1 MYQLYETLD
10 SQTWQDQGVTE
21 SFPRQSA
28 ATRNFQ
34 LGTPRSFHICES
46 GEQVLFLRS
55 ESGRDSVNSLW
66 IYDVANRIE
75 IKFADPRVL
84 LADDAEV
91 PAAERARR
99 ERMRETTSGITSY
112 STDSSGTK
120 VAFAL
125 SGQLF
130 TGQTADKL
138 LKNLNVAG
146 PVIDPRIS
154 PDGNYIAW
162 SNGKDLFI
170 TNFSGNEVRNLTN
183 EKTDDRAW
191 GLADFIASEEFGRM
205 HGYWWSPDSDSLIV
219 ESVTDS
225 NVQTWWISD
234 PATPAKA
241 PQEVKYPAAGT
252 TNAMVGLEKISMSGD
267 REALHWDNDSFEYL
281 ISVSW
286 QKECQALIT
295 VSDRA
300 QQNFVTYAATESGL
314 KNVHEVTD
322 HEFVEVIPGQPRWHN
337 DQIVAVIDN
346 RASDTRELQISGKA
360 ISPNGLQVMSIIDI
374 KDDYI
379 DVIATQDALSRDLLR
394 IGFDGSITEIS
405 QGGIASATTTTAD
418 LQVVIESRLDTH
430 TRSYQLRRGVK
441 TEHYFDSLAE
451 SPNFKSQVH
460 VLQTGSHKVNT
471 AVIFPQE
478 HEYGSKKLPVM
489 MRPYGGP
496 HGPQVQNGALSY
508 AIDQWFADQGFV
520 VIIADNR
527 GTGGRGPAWD
537 HAIYQDFVNP
547 VIDDQ
552 VSAIADVAR
561 HFPDDVDAS
570 RVGITGWSFGGYL
583 SALAVMKR
591 PDVFH
596 AAVAGAP
603 VTEWLWYD
611 TAYTERYLG
620 HPEKFP
626 EIYEDHS
633 LIPMANQ
640 LERPLMLVHGLAD
653 DNVVAAHSLSL
664 SGALLANKKPHTV
677 LPLSGVTHMTPQE
690 IISENLML
698 LTVEYLKEQLG
709 IE

>member
-1 MYQLYETLD
+1 M
-10 SQTWQDQGVTE
+10 S
-21 SFPRQSA
+21 
-28 ATRNFQ
+28 
-34 LGTPRSFHICES
+34 ES

-55 ESGRDSVNSLW
+55 DSGRDSVNSLW
-66 IYDVANRIE
+66 IYDVANRVE
-75 IKFADPRVL
+75 TKFADPRVL

-112 STDSSGTK
+112 STNDTGTK

-130 TGQTADKL
+130 AGETSGT
-138 LKNLNVAG
+138 NLNMLPVEG
-146 PVIDPRIS
+146 PVIDPRLS
-154 PDGNYIAW
+154 PDGNFIAW

-170 TNFSGNEVRNLTN
+170 SDFFGSEVRNLTD
-183 EKTDDRAW
+183 EKSADTTW

-205 HGYWWSPDSDSLIV
+205 HGYWWSPESDSLIV
-219 ESVTDS
+219 ESVNDS
-225 NVQTWWISD
+225 EVQTWWISD
-234 PATPAKA
+234 PANPAKT
-241 PQEVKYPAAGT
+241 PQEIRYPAAGT
-252 TNAMVGLEKISMSGD
+252 KNATVGLEKISVTGQ
-267 REALHWDNDSFEYL
+267 RESIRWDNDSFEYL
-281 ISVSW
+281 ISLSW
-286 QKECQALIT
+286 QKDCNALIT
-295 VSDRA
+295 VADRA
-300 QQNFVTYAATESGL
+300 QQHFVTYSATASGL
-314 KNVHEVTD
+314 ENVHEVTD
-322 HEFVEVIPGQPRWHN
+322 HEFVEVIPGQPRWLK
-337 DQIVAVIDN
+337 DQIVSIIDN
-346 RASDTRELQISGKA
+346 RSSDTRELQISGKA
-360 ISPNGLQVMSIIDI
+360 LSPIGLQVMSIIDI
-374 KDDYI
+374 TDTYI
-379 DVIATQDALSRDLLR
+379 DVIATQDALSRDLVR

-405 QGGIASATTTTAD
+405 QGGIAAATATSAD
-418 LQVVIESRLDTH
+418 LQVVVESRLDTN

-451 SPNFKSQVH
+451 SPNFTSQVH
-460 VLQTGSHKVNT
+460 ILQTGPYKVNT
-471 AVIFPQE
+471 AVIFPQD
-478 HEYGSKKLPVM
+478 HVYGSKKLPVL

-508 AIDQWFADQGFV
+508 VIDQWFADQGFV
-520 VIIADNR
+520 VVIADNR

-537 HAIYQDFVNP
+537 HSIYQDFVTP

-552 VSAIADVAR
+552 VNAIADVAK
-561 HFPDDVDAS
+561 HFPDDVDAT
-570 RVGITGWSFGGYL
+570 RAGITGWSFGGYL
-583 SALAVMKR
+583 SALAIMKR

-633 LIPMANQ
+633 LMPMASE

-664 SGALLANKKPHTV
+664 SGALLANKKSHTV

-709 IE
+709 VE

>member
-10 SQTWQDQGVTE
+10 RQTWQDQGVTE

-34 LGTPRSFHICES
+34 LGAPRSFTICES

-66 IYDVANRIE
+66 IYDVVDRVE
-75 IKFADPRVL
+75 TKFADPRVI

-112 STDSSGTK
+112 STDAIGVNVT
-120 VAFAL
+120 FAL

-130 TGQTADKL
+130 AGNSTTREL
-138 LKNLNVAG
+138 NNLNVEG
-146 PVIDPRIS
+146 PVIDPRLS
-154 PDGNYIAW
+154 PDGNFIAW

-170 TNFSGNEVRNLTN
+170 TDFSGKEVRNLTN
-183 EKTDDRAW
+183 ERSVNTAW

-205 HGYWWSPDSDSLIV
+205 HGYWWSPDSDSLII
-219 ESVTDS
+219 ESVTDTD
-225 NVQTWWISD
+225 VQSWWISD

-241 PQEVKYPAAGT
+241 PQEIKYPAAGT
-252 TNAMVGLEKISMSGD
+252 TNATVGLERISITGD
-267 REALHWDNDSFEYL
+267 REPLRWDNDSFEYL

-286 QKECQALIT
+286 QKDCNALIT
-295 VSDRA
+295 VADRA
-300 QQNFVTYAATESGL
+300 QQQFVTYSASLLGL
-314 KNVHEVTD
+314 ENVHEVTD
-322 HEFVEVIPGQPRWHN
+322 HEFVEVIPGQPRWLN
-337 DQIVAVIDN
+337 NQIVSVVDN
-346 RASDTRELQISGKA
+346 RQSDTRELQVAGNT
-360 ISPNGLQVMSIIDI
+360 ISPAGLQVMSIVDI
-374 KDDYI
+374 KDEYI

-394 IGFDGSITEIS
+394 IGYDGSITEIS
-405 QGGIASATTTTAD
+405 QGGLASATATTTE
-418 LQVVIESRLDTH
+418 LQVVVESRLDTN

-451 SPNFKSQVH
+451 TPNFTSQVH
-460 VLQTGSHKVNT
+460 VLQTGPHKVNT
-471 AVIFPQE
+471 AVIFPQD
-478 HEYGSKKLPVM
+478 HVHGSKKLPVL

-520 VIIADNR
+520 VVIADNR

-537 HAIYQDFVNP
+537 HSIYQDFVVP

-552 VSAIADVAR
+552 VNAIADVAN
-561 HFPDDVDAS
+561 HFPDDIDAT

-633 LIPMANQ
+633 LISMANQ

-664 SGALLANKKPHTV
+664 SGSLLANKKPHTV

-709 IE
+709 VE

>member
-1 MYQLYETLD
+1 
-10 SQTWQDQGVTE
+10 
-21 SFPRQSA
+21 
-28 ATRNFQ
+28 
-34 LGTPRSFHICES
+34 
-46 GEQVLFLRS
+46 
-55 ESGRDSVNSLW
+55 
-66 IYDVANRIE
+66 
-75 IKFADPRVL
+75 
-84 LADDAEV
+84 
-91 PAAERARR
+91 
-99 ERMRETTSGITSY
+99 MRETTSGITSY
-112 STDSSGTK
+112 SIDSSGTK

-130 TGQTADKL
+130 VGQTSDSS

-146 PVIDPRIS
+146 PVIDPRLS
-154 PDGNYIAW
+154 PDGNFVAW
-162 SNGKDLFI
+162 SDGKDLFI
-170 TNFSGNEVRNLTN
+170 ADFTGSEVHNLTN
-183 EKTDDRAW
+183 EESENISW

-205 HGYWWSPDSDSLIV
+205 HGYWWSPDSGSLIV
-219 ESVTDS
+219 ESVNDAE
-225 NVQTWWISD
+225 VQTWWISD
-234 PATPAKA
+234 PATPAKT
-241 PQEVKYPAAGT
+241 PQEIKYPAAGT
-252 TNAMVGLEKISMSGD
+252 KNATVGLEKIYLTGG
-267 REALHWDNDSFEYL
+267 RESIRWDNDSFEYL
-281 ISVSW
+281 ISISW
-286 QKECQALIT
+286 QKDCDALIT
-295 VSDRA
+295 VADRA
-300 QQNFVTYAATESGL
+300 QQQFVTYAATDSGL
-314 KNVHEVTD
+314 LNVHEVTD
-322 HEFVEVIPGQPRWHN
+322 HEFVEVIPGQPRWHQN
-337 DQIVAVIDN
+337 QIVSVVDN
-346 RASDTRELQISGKA
+346 RQSDTRELQIAGKA
-360 ISPNGLQVMSIIDI
+360 ITPPGLQVMSIIDI

-405 QGGIASATTTTAD
+405 QGGLASATTTTAE
-418 LQVVIESRLDTH
+418 LQIVVESRLDTH

-451 SPNFKSQVH
+451 SPNFTSEVH
-460 VLQTGSHKVNT
+460 VLQTGPHQVNT
-471 AVIFPQE
+471 AVIFPQG
-478 HEYGSKKLPVM
+478 HVYGSKRLPIM

-496 HGPQVQNGALSY
+496 HGPQVQNGALNY

-520 VIIADNR
+520 VVIADNR

-537 HAIYQDFVNP
+537 HAIYQDFVVP
-547 VIDDQ
+547 VIEDQ
-552 VSAIADVAR
+552 VNAIADVAK
-561 HFPDDVDAS
+561 HFPDDVDS
-570 RVGITGWSFGGYL
+570 TRVGITGWSFGGYL
-583 SALAVMKR
+583 SALAVMNR

-633 LIPMANQ
+633 LLPMANQ

-664 SGALLANKKPHTV
+664 SGALLTNKKPHTV

-709 IE
+709 VE

>member
-10 SQTWQDQGVTE
+10 RQTWQDQGVTE

-34 LGTPRSFHICES
+34 LGAPRSFTICES

-66 IYDVANRIE
+66 IYDVVNRVE
-75 IKFADPRVL
+75 TKFADPRVI

-112 STDSSGTK
+112 STDAIGVNVT
-120 VAFAL
+120 FAL

-130 TGQTADKL
+130 AGNSTTREL
-138 LKNLNVAG
+138 NNLNVEG
-146 PVIDPRIS
+146 PVIDPRLS
-154 PDGNYIAW
+154 PDGNFIAW

-170 TNFSGNEVRNLTN
+170 TDFSGKEVRNLTN
-183 EKTDDRAW
+183 ERSVNTAW

-205 HGYWWSPDSDSLIV
+205 HGYWWSPDSDSLII
-219 ESVTDS
+219 ESVTDAD
-225 NVQTWWISD
+225 VQSWWISD

-241 PQEVKYPAAGT
+241 PQEIKYPAAGT
-252 TNAMVGLEKISMSGD
+252 TNATVGLERISITGD
-267 REALHWDNDSFEYL
+267 REPLRWDNDSFEYL

-286 QKECQALIT
+286 QKDCNALIT
-295 VSDRA
+295 VADRA
-300 QQNFVTYAATESGL
+300 QQQFVTYSANPLGL
-314 KNVHEVTD
+314 ENVHEVSD
-322 HEFVEVIPGQPRWHN
+322 HEFVEVIPGQPRWLN
-337 DQIVAVIDN
+337 NQIVSVVDN
-346 RASDTRELQISGKA
+346 RQSDTRELQVAGNT
-360 ISPNGLQVMSIIDI
+360 ISPAGLQVMSIVDI
-374 KDDYI
+374 KDEYI

-405 QGGIASATTTTAD
+405 QGGLASATATTTE
-418 LQVVIESRLDTH
+418 LQVVVESRLDTN

-451 SPNFKSQVH
+451 TPNFTSQVH
-460 VLQTGSHKVNT
+460 VLQTGPHKVNT
-471 AVIFPQE
+471 AVIFPQD
-478 HEYGSKKLPVM
+478 HVHGSKKLPVL

-520 VIIADNR
+520 VVIADNR

-537 HAIYQDFVNP
+537 HSIYQDFVVP

-552 VSAIADVAR
+552 VNAIADVAN
-561 HFPDDVDAS
+561 HFPDDIDAT

-633 LIPMANQ
+633 LISMANQ

-664 SGALLANKKPHTV
+664 SGSLLANKKPHTV

-709 IE
+709 VE

>member
-1 MYQLYETLD
+1 
-10 SQTWQDQGVTE
+10 VTE

-34 LGTPRSFHICES
+34 LGAPRSFHICES

-55 ESGRDSVNSLW
+55 DNGRDAVNSLW
-66 IYDVANRIE
+66 IYDVAGRIE
-75 IKFADPRVL
+75 TKFADPRVL
-84 LADDAEV
+84 LADDAEI

-112 STDSSGTK
+112 STDRTGTK

-130 TGQTADKL
+130 VAETSSS
-138 LKNLNVAG
+138 NLRNLDITG
-146 PVIDPRIS
+146 PVIDPRLS
-154 PDGNYIAW
+154 PDGNFVAW

-170 TNFSGNEVRNLTN
+170 TNFSGSETRNLTN
-183 EKTDDRAW
+183 EQSENVTW

-205 HGYWWSPDSDSLIV
+205 HGYWWSPNSDCLII
-219 ESVTDS
+219 ESVNDS
-225 NVQTWWISD
+225 EVQTWWISD
-234 PATPAKA
+234 PATPAKT
-241 PQEVKYPAAGT
+241 PQEIRYPAAGT
-252 TNAMVGLEKISMSGD
+252 KNAIVGLEKISITGE
-267 REALHWDNDSFEYL
+267 RESIRWDNDSFEYL

-286 QKECQALIT
+286 QKDCDALIT
-295 VSDRA
+295 VADRA
-300 QQNFVTYAATESGL
+300 QQQFVTYAASAAGL
-314 KNVHEVTD
+314 KNVHEVLD
-322 HEFVEVIPGQPRWHN
+322 HEFVEVIPGQPRWHQ
-337 DQIVAVIDN
+337 DQIVSVVDN
-346 RASDTRELQISGKA
+346 RQSDTRELQIAGKA
-360 ISPNGLQVMSIIDI
+360 ISPSGLQVMSIVDI
-374 KDDYI
+374 ADEYI

-405 QGGIASATTTTAD
+405 QGGMAVATTTTSD

-451 SPNFKSQVH
+451 SPNFTSEVH
-460 VLQTGSHKVNT
+460 ILQTGAHKVNT
-471 AVIFPQE
+471 AVLFPRD
-478 HEYGSKKLPVM
+478 HVYGSKKLPVI

-508 AIDQWFADQGFV
+508 AIDQWFADQGFAV
-520 VIIADNR
+520 VIADNR

-537 HAIYQDFVNP
+537 HAIYQDFVGP
-547 VIDDQ
+547 VIEDQ
-552 VSAIADVAR
+552 VSAVADVAK

-633 LIPMANQ
+633 LIPMAGE

-664 SGALLANKKPHTV
+664 SSALLTNKKAHTV

-690 IISENLML
+690 IVSENLML

-709 IE
+709 VE

>member
-1 MYQLYETLD
+1 M
-10 SQTWQDQGVTE
+10 TE

-34 LGTPRSFHICES
+34 LGAPRSFQVCES
-46 GEQVLFLRS
+46 GAQVLFLRS
-55 ESGRDSVNSLW
+55 DSGRDSVNSLW
-66 IYDVANRIE
+66 IYDVAKRIE
-75 IKFADPRVL
+75 TKFADPRVL

-112 STDSSGTK
+112 STDRKGTK

-130 TGQTADKL
+130 VGKTSDAA
-138 LKNLNVAG
+138 LKNLNVDG
-146 PVIDPRIS
+146 PVIDPRLS
-154 PDGNYIAW
+154 PDGNYVAW
-162 SNGKDLFI
+162 SDGKDLFI
-170 TNFSGNEVRNLTN
+170 VDFAGSNLRNLTN
-183 EKTDDRAW
+183 EKAENVSW

-219 ESVTDS
+219 ESVNDAE
-225 NVQTWWISD
+225 VQTWWISD
-234 PATPAKA
+234 PATPAKT
-241 PQEVKYPAAGT
+241 PQEIKYPAAGT
-252 TNAMVGLEKISMSGD
+252 KNAKVGLEKISISGA
-267 REALHWDNDSFEYL
+267 REAIRWDVDAFEYL

-286 QKECQALIT
+286 QKDCNALIT
-295 VSDRA
+295 VADRA
-300 QQNFVTYAATESGL
+300 QQHFVTYSAGASGL
-314 KNVHEVTD
+314 ENVHEVTD
-322 HEFVEVIPGQPRWHN
+322 HEFVEVISGQPRWHN
-337 DQIVAVIDN
+337 GQIVSVVDN
-346 RASDTRELQISGKA
+346 RQSDTRELQLAGKA
-360 ISPNGLQVMSIIDI
+360 MSPAGLQIMSVIDI

-379 DVIATQDALSRDLLR
+379 DVIASQDALSRDLIRL
-394 IGFDGSITEIS
+394 GFDGSITEIS
-405 QGGIASATTTTAD
+405 QGGIASATTTSAE
-418 LQVVIESRLDTH
+418 LQVVIESRLDTN

-451 SPNFKSQVH
+451 SPNFTSQVH

-471 AVIFPQE
+471 AVLFPQD
-478 HEYGSKKLPVM
+478 HVHGSKKLPVM

-537 HAIYQDFVNP
+537 HAIYQDFVTP
-547 VIDDQ
+547 VLDDQ
-552 VSAIADVAR
+552 VAAIADVAK

-633 LIPMANQ
+633 LMPMAGQ
-640 LERPLMLVHGLAD
+640 LDRPLMLVHGLAD

-664 SGALLANKKPHTV
+664 SGALLANKKPHTL

-709 IE
+709 VQ

>member
-1 MYQLYETLD
+1 
-10 SQTWQDQGVTE
+10 VTE

-34 LGTPRSFHICES
+34 LGAPRSFHIAES
-46 GEQVLFLRS
+46 GNQVLFLRS
-55 ESGRDSVNSLW
+55 DSGRDSVNSLW

-75 IKFADPRVL
+75 SKFADPRVL
-84 LADDAEV
+84 LADDSEV

-112 STDSSGTK
+112 STSESGAK
-120 VAFAL
+120 IAFAL

-130 TGQTADKL
+130 VGDTESQT
-138 LKNLNVAG
+138 LKNLDVTG
-146 PVIDPRIS
+146 PVIDPRLS
-154 PDGNYIAW
+154 PDGNLVAW

-170 TNFSGNEVRNLTN
+170 VDYAGGEARNLTN
-183 EKTDDRAW
+183 EDDEQTSW

-219 ESVTDS
+219 ESVNDS
-225 NVQTWWISD
+225 EVQTWWISD
-234 PATPAKA
+234 PATPAKT
-241 PQEVKYPAAGT
+241 PQEIRYPAAGT
-252 TNAMVGLEKISMSGD
+252 KNATVGLQKISITGERTSI
-267 REALHWDNDSFEYL
+267 HWDNDAFEYL

-286 QKECQALIT
+286 QKGCNALIT
-295 VSDRA
+295 VADRA
-300 QQNFVTYAATESGL
+300 QQNFVTYSATAQGL
-314 KNVHEVTD
+314 ENVHEVTD

-337 DQIVAVIDN
+337 EQIVSVIDN
-346 RASDTRELQISGKA
+346 RNSDTRELQLAGKA
-360 ISPNGLQVMSIIDI
+360 ITPAGLQVMSIVDI
-374 KDDYI
+374 QDDYI

-405 QGGIASATTTTAD
+405 QGGIASATSTTSE
-418 LQVVIESRLDTH
+418 LQVVVESRLDTH
-430 TRSYQLRRGVK
+430 TRSYQLRWGVK

-451 SPNFKSQVH
+451 SPNFTSQVH
-460 VLQTGSHKVNT
+460 VLQTGTHKVNT
-471 AVIFPQE
+471 AVLFPQD
-478 HEYGSKKLPVM
+478 HVYGSKKLPVM

-496 HGPQVQNGALSY
+496 HGPQVLNGALSY

-537 HAIYQDFVNP
+537 HAIYQDFVSP
-547 VIDDQ
+547 VIEDQ
-552 VSAIADVAR
+552 VNAIVDVAK

-611 TAYTERYLG
+611 TAYNERYLG

-633 LIPMANQ
+633 LMPMANQ

-698 LTVEYLKEQLG
+698 LTVEYLKDQLG
-709 IE
+709 VE

>member
-1 MYQLYETLD
+1 
-10 SQTWQDQGVTE
+10 
-21 SFPRQSA
+21 
-28 ATRNFQ
+28 
-34 LGTPRSFHICES
+34 
-46 GEQVLFLRS
+46 
-55 ESGRDSVNSLW
+55 
-66 IYDVANRIE
+66 
-75 IKFADPRVL
+75 
-84 LADDAEV
+84 
-91 PAAERARR
+91 
-99 ERMRETTSGITSY
+99 MRETTSGITSY
-112 STDSSGTK
+112 STDSVGTK
-120 VAFAL
+120 IVFAL

-130 TGQTADKL
+130 VGQMSDTGL
-138 LKNLNVAG
+138 RNLNVDG
-146 PVIDPRIS
+146 PVIDPRLS
-154 PDGNYIAW
+154 PDGNFVAW

-170 TNFSGNEVRNLTN
+170 VDFTGSNLRNLTN
-183 EKTDDRAW
+183 ETDVNVSW

-205 HGYWWSPDSDSLIV
+205 HGYWWSPESDSLIV
-219 ESVTDS
+219 ESVNDS
-225 NVQTWWISD
+225 EVQTWWISD
-234 PATPAKA
+234 PATPAKT
-241 PQEVKYPAAGT
+241 PQEIRYPAAGT
-252 TNAMVGLEKISMSGD
+252 KNAKLGLEKISISGE
-267 REALHWDNDSFEYL
+267 REAIRWDVDAFEYL

-286 QKECQALIT
+286 QKDCNALIT
-295 VSDRA
+295 VADRA
-300 QQNFVTYAATESGL
+300 QQHFVTYAATATGL
-314 KNVHEVTD
+314 ENVHEVTD
-322 HEFVEVIPGQPRWHN
+322 HEFVEVIPGQPRWHEN
-337 DQIVAVIDN
+337 QIVSVIDN
-346 RASDTRELQISGKA
+346 RQTDTRELQIAGKA
-360 ISPNGLQVMSIIDI
+360 LSPVGLQVMSVVDI
-374 KDDYI
+374 KDQYI
-379 DVIATQDALSRDLLR
+379 DVVATQDALSRDLLR
-394 IGFDGSITEIS
+394 IGFDGSITEIA
-405 QGGIASATTTTAD
+405 QGGITGATTTTAD
-418 LQVVIESRLDTH
+418 LQVVVESRLDTH

-451 SPNFKSQVH
+451 SPNFTSQVH
-460 VLQTGSHKVNT
+460 VLQTGTHQVNT
-471 AVIFPQE
+471 AVLFPRD
-478 HEYGSKKLPVM
+478 HVYGSKKLPVM

-537 HAIYQDFVNP
+537 HAIYQDFLTP
-547 VIDDQ
+547 VLEDQ
-552 VSAIADVAR
+552 VNAIADVAK
-561 HFPDDVDAS
+561 HFPDDVDAT

-633 LIPMANQ
+633 LMPMANQ
-640 LERPLMLVHGLAD
+640 LERPLMLVHGLSD

-709 IE
+709 VE

>member
-1 MYQLYETLD
+1 M
-10 SQTWQDQGVTE
+10 TE

-34 LGTPRSFHICES
+34 LGAPRSFHIAES
-46 GEQVLFLRS
+46 GNQVLFLRS
-55 ESGRDSVNSLW
+55 DSGRDSVNSLW

-75 IKFADPRVL
+75 KKFADPRIL
-84 LADDAEV
+84 LAENSEV

-99 ERMRETTSGITSY
+99 ERMRETTSGITGY
-112 STDSSGTK
+112 STSESGTK
-120 VAFAL
+120 IAFAL

-130 TGQTADKL
+130 VGDAESQE
-138 LKNLNVAG
+138 LKNLNVTS
-146 PVIDPRIS
+146 PVIDPRLS
-154 PDGNYIAW
+154 PDGNLVAW

-170 TNFSGNEVRNLTN
+170 VNYAGDEVRNLTN
-183 EKTDDRAW
+183 EVDEQTSW

-219 ESVTDS
+219 ESVNDS
-225 NVQTWWISD
+225 DVQTWWISD
-234 PATPAKA
+234 PASPAKT
-241 PQEVKYPAAGT
+241 PQEIRYPAAGT
-252 TNAMVGLEKISMSGD
+252 KNATVGLQKISVTGERTSI
-267 REALHWDNDSFEYL
+267 HWDNNAFEYL

-286 QKECQALIT
+286 QKNYNALIT
-295 VSDRA
+295 VADRA
-300 QQNFVTYAATESGL
+300 QQHFVTYSAGSSGL
-314 KNVHEVTD
+314 ENVHEVTD
-322 HEFVEVIPGQPRWHN
+322 HEFVEVIPGQPCWHN
-337 DQIVAVIDN
+337 EQIVSVIDN
-346 RASDTRELQISGKA
+346 RNSDTRELQLAGKA
-360 ISPNGLQVMSIIDI
+360 ISPAGLQVMSIVDI

-405 QGGIASATTTTAD
+405 QGGIASATSTTFD
-418 LQVVIESRLDTH
+418 LQVVVESRLDTH

-451 SPNFKSQVH
+451 SPNFTSQVH
-460 VLQTGSHKVNT
+460 VLQTGTHKVNT
-471 AVIFPQE
+471 AVLFPQD
-478 HEYGSKKLPVM
+478 HVYGSKKLPVM

-496 HGPQVQNGALSY
+496 HGPQVLNGALSY

-520 VIIADNR
+520 VVVADNR

-537 HAIYQDFVNP
+537 HAIYQDFVSP
-547 VIDDQ
+547 VIEDQ
-552 VSAIADVAR
+552 VNAIADVAK

-698 LTVEYLKEQLG
+698 LTVEFLKEQLG
-709 IE
+709 VE

>member
-1 MYQLYETLD
+1 M
-10 SQTWQDQGVTE
+10 TE

-34 LGTPRSFHICES
+34 LGAPRSFQICKS

-55 ESGRDSVNSLW
+55 DSGRDSVNSLW

-75 IKFADPRVL
+75 TKFADPRVL
-84 LADDAEV
+84 LADDSEV

-112 STDSSGTK
+112 STDKSGTK

-130 TGQTADKL
+130 VAEISNSHL
-138 LKNLNVAG
+138 RNLEIAG
-146 PVIDPRIS
+146 PVIDPRLS
-154 PDGNYIAW
+154 PDGNFVAW

-170 TNFSGNEVRNLTN
+170 ANFSGSQVRNLTN
-183 EKTDDRAW
+183 EQSENVTW

-205 HGYWWSPDSDSLIV
+205 HGYWWSPNSDCLIV
-219 ESVTDS
+219 ESVNES
-225 NVQTWWISD
+225 EVQTWWISD
-234 PATPAKA
+234 PATPAKS
-241 PQEVKYPAAGT
+241 PQEIRYPAAGT
-252 TNAMVGLEKISMSGD
+252 KNATMGLEKISITGERESIRWD
-267 REALHWDNDSFEYL
+267 RDSFEYL

-286 QKECQALIT
+286 QKDCDALIT
-295 VSDRA
+295 VADRA
-300 QQNFVTYAATESGL
+300 QQHFVTYAATPAGL
-314 KNVHEVTD
+314 KNVHEVLD
-322 HEFVEVIPGQPRWHN
+322 HEFVEVIPGQPRWHQ
-337 DQIVAVIDN
+337 DQIVSVVDN
-346 RASDTRELQISGKA
+346 RNSDTRELQIAGKT
-360 ISPNGLQVMSIIDI
+360 ISPSGLQVMSIVDI
-374 KDDYI
+374 TDDYI

-405 QGGIASATTTTAD
+405 QGGIASATTTTSD
-418 LQVVIESRLDTH
+418 LQVVVESRQDTH

-451 SPNFKSQVH
+451 SPNFTSQVH
-460 VLQTGSHKVNT
+460 ILQTGTHKVNT
-471 AVIFPQE
+471 AVLFPRD
-478 HEYGSKKLPVM
+478 HVYGSKKLPVM

-520 VIIADNR
+520 VVIADNR
-527 GTGGRGPAWD
+527 GTGGRGPDWD
-537 HAIYQDFVNP
+537 HAIYQDFVGP

-552 VSAIADVAR
+552 VSAVTEVAS

-583 SALAVMKR
+583 SALAIMKR

-633 LIPMANQ
+633 LIPMASE

-653 DNVVAAHSLSL
+653 DNVFAAHSLSL
-664 SGALLANKKPHTV
+664 SSALLANKKAHTV

-690 IISENLML
+690 IVSENLML

-709 IE
+709 VE

>member
-1 MYQLYETLD
+1 
-10 SQTWQDQGVTE
+10 VIE

-34 LGTPRSFHICES
+34 LGAPRSFQICES
-46 GEQVLFLRS
+46 GNQVLFLRS
-55 ESGRDSVNSLW
+55 DSGRDSVNSLW
-66 IYDVANRIE
+66 IYDVANRME
-75 IKFADPRVL
+75 TKFADPRVL

-112 STDSSGTK
+112 STDSTGAK

-130 TGQTADKL
+130 AGAISDAHVT
-138 LKNLNVAG
+138 NLNVDG
-146 PVIDPRIS
+146 PVIDPRLS
-154 PDGNYIAW
+154 PDGNFIAW
-162 SNGKDLFI
+162 SNGKDLYLTDFAG
-170 TNFSGNEVRNLTN
+170 TKVQNLTN
-183 EKTDDRAW
+183 EKSENLSW

-205 HGYWWSPDSDSLIV
+205 HGFWWSPESDCLIV
-219 ESVTDS
+219 ESVNDAE
-225 NVQTWWISD
+225 VQTWWISD
-234 PATPAKA
+234 PATPAKT
-241 PQEVKYPAAGT
+241 PQEIKYPAAGT
-252 TNAMVGLEKISMSGD
+252 TNATVGLEKISVTGERDSI
-267 REALHWDNDSFEYL
+267 RWDSDAFEYL

-286 QKECQALIT
+286 QKDCDALIT
-295 VSDRA
+295 VADRA
-300 QQNFVTYAATESGL
+300 QQNFVTYSVTNSGL
-314 KNVHEVTD
+314 VNVHEVND
-322 HEFVEVIPGQPRWHN
+322 HEFVEVIPGQPRWHKE
-337 DQIVAVIDN
+337 QIVSVIDN
-346 RASDTRELQISGKA
+346 RQSDTRELQIAGKSL
-360 ISPNGLQVMSIIDI
+360 SPAGLQVMSIVDI
-374 KDDYI
+374 TDDYI

-394 IGFDGSITEIS
+394 ISFDGSITEIS
-405 QGGIASATTTTAD
+405 QGGMASATATTSD
-418 LQVVIESRLDTH
+418 LQVVIESRLDTN

-451 SPNFKSQVH
+451 SPNFTSQVH
-460 VLQTGSHKVNT
+460 ILQTGPHKVNT
-471 AVIFPQE
+471 AVIFPRD
-478 HEYGSKKLPVM
+478 HVYGSKKLPVM

-520 VIIADNR
+520 VVVADNR

-537 HAIYQDFVNP
+537 HSIYQDFVGP

-552 VSAIADVAR
+552 VNAIADVAN
-561 HFPDDVDAS
+561 HFPDDVDAT

-583 SALAVMKR
+583 SALAIMER

-633 LIPMANQ
+633 LMPMASQ

-664 SGALLANKKPHTV
+664 SGALLANKKSHTV

-709 IE
+709 VE

>member
-10 SQTWQDQGVTE
+10 RQTWQDQGVTE

-34 LGTPRSFHICES
+34 LGAPRSFHICES

-66 IYDVANRIE
+66 IYDVVNRVE
-75 IKFADPRVL
+75 TKFADPRVI

-112 STDSSGTK
+112 STDAIGVNVT
-120 VAFAL
+120 FAL

-130 TGQTADKL
+130 AGNSTTREL
-138 LKNLNVAG
+138 NNLNVEG
-146 PVIDPRIS
+146 PVIDPRLS
-154 PDGNYIAW
+154 PDGNFIAW

-170 TNFSGNEVRNLTN
+170 TDFSGKEVRNLTN
-183 EKTDDRAW
+183 ERSVNTAW

-205 HGYWWSPDSDSLIV
+205 HGYWWSPDSDSLII
-219 ESVTDS
+219 ESVTDAD
-225 NVQTWWISD
+225 VQSWWISD

-241 PQEVKYPAAGT
+241 PQEIKYPAAGT
-252 TNAMVGLEKISMSGD
+252 TNATVGLERISITGE
-267 REALHWDNDSFEYL
+267 REPLRWDNDSFEYL

-286 QKECQALIT
+286 QKDCNALIT
-295 VSDRA
+295 VADRA
-300 QQNFVTYAATESGL
+300 QQQFVTYSANPLGL
-314 KNVHEVTD
+314 ENVHEVSD
-322 HEFVEVIPGQPRWHN
+322 HEFVEVIPGQPRWLN
-337 DQIVAVIDN
+337 NQIVSVVDN
-346 RASDTRELQISGKA
+346 RQSDTRELQVAGNT
-360 ISPNGLQVMSIIDI
+360 ISPAGLQVMSIVDI
-374 KDDYI
+374 KDEYI

-405 QGGIASATTTTAD
+405 QGGLASATATTTE
-418 LQVVIESRLDTH
+418 LQVVVESRLDTN

-451 SPNFKSQVH
+451 TPNFTSQVH
-460 VLQTGSHKVNT
+460 VLQTGPHKVNT
-471 AVIFPQE
+471 AVIFPQD
-478 HEYGSKKLPVM
+478 HVHGSKKLPVL

-520 VIIADNR
+520 VVIADNR

-537 HAIYQDFVNP
+537 HSIYQDFVVP

-552 VSAIADVAR
+552 VNAIADVAN
-561 HFPDDVDAS
+561 HFPDDIDAT

-633 LIPMANQ
+633 LISMANQ

-664 SGALLANKKPHTV
+664 SGSLLANKKPHTV

-709 IE
+709 VE

>member
-1 MYQLYETLD
+1 M
-10 SQTWQDQGVTE
+10 SE

-34 LGTPRSFHICES
+34 LGAPRSFHVCEA
-46 GEQVLFLRS
+46 GDQVLFLRS
-55 ESGRDSVNSLW
+55 DSGRDSVNSLW
-66 IYDVANRIE
+66 IYDIANRVE
-75 IKFADPRVL
+75 TKFADPRVL
-84 LADDAEV
+84 LSDDAEV

-112 STDSSGTK
+112 STDNSGK
-120 VAFAL
+120 KIAFAL

-130 TGQTADKL
+130 VGQTSDPKL
-138 LKNLNVAG
+138 NNLAVDG
-146 PVIDPRIS
+146 PVIDPRLS
-154 PDGNYIAW
+154 PDGNFIAW
-162 SNGKDLFI
+162 SNGKDLLVA
-170 TNFSGNEVRNLTN
+170 NFSGSEVRNLTN
-183 EKTDDRAW
+183 EPQANIAW

-219 ESVTDS
+219 ESVDDS
-225 NVQTWWISD
+225 DVQTWWISD

-241 PQEVKYPAAGT
+241 PQEIRYPAAGT
-252 TNAMVGLEKISMSGD
+252 KNAGVGLEKISITGQ
-267 REALHWDNDSFEYL
+267 RESIRWDNDSFEYL

-286 QKECQALIT
+286 QKDCNALVT
-295 VSDRA
+295 VADRA
-300 QQNFVTYAATESGL
+300 QQHFVTYSATASGL
-314 KNVHEVTD
+314 ENVHEVTD
-322 HEFVEVIPGQPRWHN
+322 HEFVEVIPGQPRWLK
-337 DQIVAVIDN
+337 DQIVSVIDN
-346 RASDTRELQISGKA
+346 RQSDTRELQIAGKT
-360 ISPNGLQVMSIIDI
+360 ISPAGLQVMSIVDI

-394 IGFDGSITEIS
+394 IGLDGSITEIS
-405 QGGIASATTTTAD
+405 QGGLASATATTSE
-418 LQVVIESRLDTH
+418 LRVVVESRLDTN

-451 SPNFKSQVH
+451 SPNFTSQVH
-460 VLQTGSHKVNT
+460 ILQTGSHKVNT
-471 AVIFPQE
+471 AVLFPRD
-478 HEYGSKKLPVM
+478 HVYGSKKLPVM

-508 AIDQWFADQGFV
+508 AIDQWFADQGFAV
-520 VIIADNR
+520 VIADNR

-537 HAIYQDFVNP
+537 HAIYQDFVGP

-552 VSAIADVAR
+552 ASAIADVAK
-561 HFPDDVDAS
+561 HFPDDVDSS

-591 PDVFH
+591 PEVFH

-626 EIYEDHS
+626 EIYDDHS
-633 LIPMANQ
+633 LMPMANQ

-709 IE
+709 VE

>member
-1 MYQLYETLD
+1 M
-10 SQTWQDQGVTE
+10 TE

-34 LGTPRSFHICES
+34 LGAPRSFQVCES
-46 GEQVLFLRS
+46 GAQVLFLRS
-55 ESGRDSVNSLW
+55 DSGRDSVNSLW
-66 IYDVANRIE
+66 IYDVAKRIE
-75 IKFADPRVL
+75 TKFADPRVL

-112 STDSSGTK
+112 STDRKGTK

-130 TGQTADKL
+130 VGKTSDAA
-138 LKNLNVAG
+138 LKNLNVDG
-146 PVIDPRIS
+146 PVIDPRLS
-154 PDGNYIAW
+154 PDGNYVAW
-162 SNGKDLFI
+162 SDGKDLFI
-170 TNFSGNEVRNLTN
+170 VDFAGSNLRNLTN
-183 EKTDDRAW
+183 EKAENISW

-219 ESVTDS
+219 ESVNDAE
-225 NVQTWWISD
+225 VQTWWISD
-234 PATPAKA
+234 PATPAKT
-241 PQEVKYPAAGT
+241 PQEIKYPAAGT
-252 TNAMVGLEKISMSGD
+252 KNAKVGLEKISISGA
-267 REALHWDNDSFEYL
+267 REAIRWDVDAFEYL

-286 QKECQALIT
+286 QKDCNALIT
-295 VSDRA
+295 VADRA
-300 QQNFVTYAATESGL
+300 QQHFVTYSAGASEL
-314 KNVHEVTD
+314 ENVHEVTD
-322 HEFVEVIPGQPRWHN
+322 HEFVEVISGQPRWHN
-337 DQIVAVIDN
+337 GQIVSVVDN
-346 RASDTRELQISGKA
+346 RQSDTRELQLAGKA
-360 ISPNGLQVMSIIDI
+360 MSPAGLQIMSVIDI

-379 DVIATQDALSRDLLR
+379 DVIATQDALSRDLIRL
-394 IGFDGSITEIS
+394 GFDGSITEIS
-405 QGGIASATTTTAD
+405 QGGIASATTTSAE
-418 LQVVIESRLDTH
+418 LQVVIESRLDTN

-451 SPNFKSQVH
+451 SPNFTSQVH

-471 AVIFPQE
+471 AVLFPQD
-478 HEYGSKKLPVM
+478 HVHGSKKLPVM

-537 HAIYQDFVNP
+537 YAIYQDFVTP
-547 VIDDQ
+547 VLDDQ
-552 VSAIADVAR
+552 VAAIADVAK

-633 LIPMANQ
+633 LMPMAGQ
-640 LERPLMLVHGLAD
+640 LDRPLMLVHGLAD

-664 SGALLANKKPHTV
+664 SGALLANKKPHTL

-709 IE
+709 VQ

>member
-1 MYQLYETLD
+1 MTET
-10 SQTWQDQGVTE
+10 
-21 SFPRQSA
+21 FPRQSA

-34 LGTPRSFHICES
+34 LGAPRSFHVCES

-55 ESGRDSVNSLW
+55 DSGRDAVNSLW

-75 IKFADPRVL
+75 TKFADPRVL

-112 STDSSGTK
+112 STDNSGTK
-120 VAFAL
+120 IGFAL

-130 TGQTADKL
+130 VGQTSDSKL
-138 LKNLNVAG
+138 RNLNVEG
-146 PVIDPRIS
+146 PVIDPRLS
-154 PDGNYIAW
+154 PDGNFIAW

-170 TNFSGNEVRNLTN
+170 ADFAGSDIRNLTN
-183 EKTDDRAW
+183 ETNESVAW

-205 HGYWWSPDSDSLIV
+205 HGYWWSPDSESLIV
-219 ESVTDS
+219 ESVNDFE
-225 NVQTWWISD
+225 VQTWWISD
-234 PATPAKA
+234 PATPAKT
-241 PQEVKYPAAGT
+241 PQEIRYPAAGT
-252 TNAMVGLEKISMSGD
+252 KNATLGLEKISTTGK
-267 REALHWDNDSFEYL
+267 RESIRWDNDSFEYL

-286 QKECQALIT
+286 QKDCNALIT
-295 VSDRA
+295 VADRA
-300 QQNFVTYAATESGL
+300 QQHFVTYAATKSGL
-314 KNVHEVTD
+314 ENVHEVTD
-322 HEFVEVIPGQPRWHN
+322 HEFVEVIPGQPRWLK
-337 DQIVAVIDN
+337 DEIVSVIDN
-346 RASDTRELQISGKA
+346 RQTDTRELQIAGKA
-360 ISPNGLQVMSIIDI
+360 LSPVGLQVMSIVDI

-405 QGGIASATTTTAD
+405 QGGMASATATTSE
-418 LQVVIESRLDTH
+418 LQVVVESRLDTN

-451 SPNFKSQVH
+451 SPNFISQVH
-460 VLQTGSHKVNT
+460 ILQTGPQNVNT
-471 AVIFPQE
+471 AVLFPRD
-478 HEYGSKKLPVM
+478 HVYGSKKLPVL

-520 VIIADNR
+520 VVIADNR

-537 HAIYQDFVNP
+537 HAIYQDFVTP

-552 VSAIADVAR
+552 VNAITDVAK
-561 HFPDDVDAS
+561 HFPDDVDAG

-583 SALAVMKR
+583 SALAIMKR
-591 PDVFH
+591 PDIFH

-633 LIPMANQ
+633 LMPLANQ

-664 SGALLANKKPHTV
+664 SGALLANKKSHTV

-709 IE
+709 VE

>member
-1 MYQLYETLD
+1 M
-10 SQTWQDQGVTE
+10 TE

-34 LGTPRSFHICES
+34 LGAPRSFQVSES

-55 ESGRDSVNSLW
+55 DGGRDAVNSLW
-66 IYDVANRIE
+66 IYDVASRIE
-75 IKFADPRVL
+75 TKFADPRAL

-112 STDSSGTK
+112 STDDAGTK
-120 VAFAL
+120 VTFAL

-130 TGQTADKL
+130 VGQTSGSKL
-138 LKNLNVAG
+138 TNLNVDG
-146 PVIDPRIS
+146 PVIDPRLS
-154 PDGNYIAW
+154 PNGNFVTW

-170 TNFSGNEVRNLTN
+170 ADFTGTEVRNLTN
-183 EKTDDRAW
+183 EESENVSW

-205 HGYWWSPDSDSLIV
+205 HGYWWSPNSDSLIV
-219 ESVTDS
+219 ESVNDAE
-225 NVQTWWISD
+225 VQTWWISD
-234 PATPAKA
+234 PATPAKT
-241 PQEVKYPAAGT
+241 PQEIRYPAAGT
-252 TNAMVGLEKISMSGD
+252 KNATVGLEKISITGG
-267 REALHWDNDSFEYL
+267 RESIRWDNDSFEYL

-286 QKECQALIT
+286 QKDCNVLIT
-295 VSDRA
+295 VADRA
-300 QQNFVTYAATESGL
+300 QQHFVTYAATDSGL
-314 KNVHEVTD
+314 TNVHEVTD
-322 HEFVEVIPGQPRWHN
+322 HEFVEVIPGQPRWHQN
-337 DQIVAVIDN
+337 QIVCVIDN
-346 RASDTRELQISGKA
+346 RQSDTRELQIAGKA
-360 ISPNGLQVMSIIDI
+360 ITPAGLQVMSIIDI

-405 QGGIASATTTTAD
+405 QGGLASATATTAE
-418 LQVVIESRLDTH
+418 LQVVVESRLDTH

-451 SPNFKSQVH
+451 SPNFTSEVH
-460 VLQTGSHKVNT
+460 VLQTGPHKVNT
-471 AVIFPQE
+471 AVLFPRD
-478 HEYGSKKLPVM
+478 HVYGSRRLPMM

-508 AIDQWFADQGFV
+508 AIDQWFADQGFAIV
-520 VIIADNR
+520 IADNR

-537 HAIYQDFVNP
+537 HAIYQDFVVP
-547 VIDDQ
+547 VIEDQ
-552 VSAIADVAR
+552 VNAIADVAK
-561 HFPDDVDAS
+561 HFPDDVDSS

-596 AAVAGAP
+596 AAVVGAP

-633 LIPMANQ
+633 LMPRANQ

-709 IE
+709 VE

>member
-1 MYQLYETLD
+1 
-10 SQTWQDQGVTE
+10 VTE

-34 LGTPRSFHICES
+34 LGAPRSFQVSES

-55 ESGRDSVNSLW
+55 DSGRDSVNSLW
-66 IYDVANRIE
+66 IYDVASRIE
-75 IKFADPRVL
+75 TKFADPRAL
-84 LADDAEV
+84 LADDSEV

-112 STDSSGTK
+112 SIDSAGTK

-130 TGQTADKL
+130 VGQTSDSS

-146 PVIDPRIS
+146 PVIDPRLS
-154 PDGNYIAW
+154 PDGNFVAW
-162 SNGKDLFI
+162 SDGKDLFLADF
-170 TNFSGNEVRNLTN
+170 TGSEVRNLTN
-183 EKTDDRAW
+183 EESENISW

-219 ESVTDS
+219 ESVNDDE
-225 NVQTWWISD
+225 VQTWWISD
-234 PATPAKA
+234 PATPAKT
-241 PQEVKYPAAGT
+241 PQEIKYPAAGT
-252 TNAMVGLEKISMSGD
+252 NNATVGLEKIYLTGS
-267 REALHWDNDSFEYL
+267 RESIRWDNDSFEYL

-286 QKECQALIT
+286 QKDCNALIT
-295 VSDRA
+295 VADRA
-300 QQNFVTYAATESGL
+300 QQQFVTYSATDSGL
-314 KNVHEVTD
+314 VNVHEVTD
-322 HEFVEVIPGQPRWHN
+322 HEFVEVIPGQPRWHQE
-337 DQIVAVIDN
+337 QIVSVIDN
-346 RASDTRELQISGKA
+346 RQSDTRELQIAGKA
-360 ISPNGLQVMSIIDI
+360 ITPSGLQVMSIIDI

-405 QGGIASATTTTAD
+405 QGGLASATTTTAE
-418 LQVVIESRLDTH
+418 LQVVVESRLDTH

-451 SPNFKSQVH
+451 SPNFTSEVH
-460 VLQTGSHKVNT
+460 VLQTGPHKVNT
-471 AVIFPQE
+471 AVIFPQG
-478 HEYGSKKLPVM
+478 HVYGSKRLPMM

-520 VIIADNR
+520 VVIADNR

-537 HAIYQDFVNP
+537 HAIYQDFVVP
-547 VIDDQ
+547 VIEDQ
-552 VSAIADVAR
+552 VNAIADVAK
-561 HFPDDVDAS
+561 HFPDDVDSS

-633 LIPMANQ
+633 LMPMANQ

-709 IE
+709 VE

>member
-1 MYQLYETLD
+1 
-10 SQTWQDQGVTE
+10 VTE

-34 LGTPRSFHICES
+34 LGAPRSFQVCES
-46 GEQVLFLRS
+46 GAQVLFLRS
-55 ESGRDSVNSLW
+55 DSGRDSVNSLW
-66 IYDVANRIE
+66 IYDVAKRIE
-75 IKFADPRVL
+75 TKFADPRVL

-112 STDSSGTK
+112 STDRKGTK

-130 TGQTADKL
+130 VGKTSDAA
-138 LKNLNVAG
+138 LKNLNVDG
-146 PVIDPRIS
+146 PVIDPRLS
-154 PDGNYIAW
+154 PDGNYVAW
-162 SNGKDLFI
+162 SDGKDLFI
-170 TNFSGNEVRNLTN
+170 VDFAGSNLRNLTN
-183 EKTDDRAW
+183 EKAENISW

-219 ESVTDS
+219 ESVNDAE
-225 NVQTWWISD
+225 VQTWWISD
-234 PATPAKA
+234 PATPAKT
-241 PQEVKYPAAGT
+241 PQEIKYPAAGT
-252 TNAMVGLEKISMSGD
+252 KNAKVGLEKISISGA
-267 REALHWDNDSFEYL
+267 REAIRWDVDAFEYL

-286 QKECQALIT
+286 QKDCNALIT
-295 VSDRA
+295 VADRA
-300 QQNFVTYAATESGL
+300 QQHFVTYSAGASEL
-314 KNVHEVTD
+314 ENVHEVTD
-322 HEFVEVIPGQPRWHN
+322 HEFVEVISGQPRWHN
-337 DQIVAVIDN
+337 GQIVSVVDN
-346 RASDTRELQISGKA
+346 RQSDTRELQLAGKA
-360 ISPNGLQVMSIIDI
+360 MSPAGLQIMSVIDI

-379 DVIATQDALSRDLLR
+379 DVIATQDALSRDLIRL
-394 IGFDGSITEIS
+394 GFDGSITEIS
-405 QGGIASATTTTAD
+405 QGGIASATTTSAE
-418 LQVVIESRLDTH
+418 LQVVIESRLDTN

-451 SPNFKSQVH
+451 SPNFTSQVH

-471 AVIFPQE
+471 AVLFPQD
-478 HEYGSKKLPVM
+478 HVHGSKKLPVM

-537 HAIYQDFVNP
+537 YAIYQDFVTP
-547 VIDDQ
+547 VLDDQ
-552 VSAIADVAR
+552 VAAIADVAK

-633 LIPMANQ
+633 LMPMAGQ
-640 LERPLMLVHGLAD
+640 LDRPLMLVHGLAD

-664 SGALLANKKPHTV
+664 SGALLANKKPHTL

-709 IE
+709 VQ

>member
-1 MYQLYETLD
+1 M
-10 SQTWQDQGVTE
+10 S
-21 SFPRQSA
+21 
-28 ATRNFQ
+28 
-34 LGTPRSFHICES
+34 ES

-55 ESGRDSVNSLW
+55 DSGRDSVNSLW
-66 IYDVANRIE
+66 IYEVLNRVE
-75 IKFADPRVL
+75 TKFADPRVL

-99 ERMRETTSGITSY
+99 ERMRETTSGITSF
-112 STDSSGTK
+112 STDAAGTK

-130 TGQTADKL
+130 VGNTSTSNL
-138 LKNLNVAG
+138 TNLNVDG
-146 PVIDPRIS
+146 PVIDPRLS
-154 PDGNYIAW
+154 PDGKYIAW
-162 SNGKDLFI
+162 SNGKDLSIADFEG
-170 TNFSGNEVRNLTN
+170 SEVRNLTN
-183 EKTDDRAW
+183 EDSENIAW

-219 ESVTDS
+219 ESVNDL

-234 PATPAKA
+234 PATPAKT
-241 PQEVKYPAAGT
+241 PQEIRYPAAGT
-252 TNAMVGLEKISMSGD
+252 KNATVALERISLTGKRD
-267 REALHWDNDSFEYL
+267 AIRWDNDAFEYL

-286 QKECQALIT
+286 QRDCNALIT
-295 VSDRA
+295 VADRA
-300 QQNFVTYAATESGL
+300 QQHFVTYAATDAGL
-314 KNVHEVTD
+314 TKVHEITD
-322 HEFVEVIPGQPRWHN
+322 HEFVEVIPGQPRWLN
-337 DQIVAVIDN
+337 DEIVSVIDN
-346 RASDTRELQISGKA
+346 RETDTRELQISGKA
-360 ISPNGLQVMSIIDI
+360 ISPAGLQIMSIVDI
-374 KDDYI
+374 KDEYI

-394 IGFDGSITEIS
+394 IELDGSITEIS
-405 QGGIASATTTTAD
+405 QGGIASATATTAE

-430 TRSYQLRRGVK
+430 SRSYQLRRGTK

-451 SPNFKSQVH
+451 SPNFTSQVH
-460 VLQTGSHKVNT
+460 ILQTGTHKVNT
-471 AVIFPQE
+471 AVLFPRD
-478 HEYGSKKLPVM
+478 HVYGSKKLPVM

-496 HGPQVQNGALSY
+496 HGPQVLNGALSF
-508 AIDQWFADQGFV
+508 AIDQWFADQGFAV
-520 VIIADNR
+520 VIADNR

-537 HAIYQDFVNP
+537 HAIYQDFVAP

-552 VSAIADVAR
+552 VSAVADVAK
-561 HFPDDVDAS
+561 HFPDDVDVS

-633 LIPMANQ
+633 LMPMANQ

-709 IE
+709 VE

>member
-1 MYQLYETLD
+1 
-10 SQTWQDQGVTE
+10 VTE

-34 LGTPRSFHICES
+34 LGAPRSFQVCES
-46 GEQVLFLRS
+46 GAQVLFLRS

-75 IKFADPRVL
+75 TKFADPRVL

-112 STDSSGTK
+112 STDRTGTK

-130 TGQTADKL
+130 VGQTSDAA
-138 LKNLNVAG
+138 LKNLNVDG
-146 PVIDPRIS
+146 PVIDPRLS
-154 PDGNYIAW
+154 PDGNYVAW
-162 SNGKDLFI
+162 SDGKDLFI
-170 TNFSGNEVRNLTN
+170 IDFAGSNLRNLTN
-183 EKTDDRAW
+183 EKAENVSW

-219 ESVTDS
+219 ESVNDAE
-225 NVQTWWISD
+225 VQTWWISD
-234 PATPAKA
+234 PATPAKT

-252 TNAMVGLEKISMSGD
+252 KNAKVGLEKISITGE
-267 REALHWDNDSFEYL
+267 REAIRWDVDAFEYL

-286 QKECQALIT
+286 QKDCNALIT
-295 VSDRA
+295 VADRA
-300 QQNFVTYAATESGL
+300 QQQFVTYSAGTSGL
-314 KNVHEVTD
+314 ENVHEVAD

-337 DQIVAVIDN
+337 GQIVSVIDN
-346 RASDTRELQISGKA
+346 RQTDTRELQISGKA
-360 ISPNGLQVMSIIDI
+360 MSPAGLQVMSVIDI

-379 DVIATQDALSRDLLR
+379 DVIATQDALSRDLIRL
-394 IGFDGSITEIS
+394 GFDGSITEIS
-405 QGGIASATTTTAD
+405 QGGISSATTTSAE
-418 LQVVIESRLDTH
+418 LQVVVESRLDTH

-451 SPNFKSQVH
+451 SPNFTSQVH

-471 AVIFPQE
+471 AVLFPQD
-478 HEYGSKKLPVM
+478 HVYGSKKLPVM

-537 HAIYQDFVNP
+537 HAIYQDFVTP
-547 VIDDQ
+547 VLDDQ
-552 VSAIADVAR
+552 VAAIADVAR

-633 LIPMANQ
+633 LMPMAGQ
-640 LERPLMLVHGLAD
+640 LDRPLMLVHGLAD

-664 SGALLANKKPHTV
+664 SGALLANKKPHTL

-709 IE
+709 VQ

>member
-1 MYQLYETLD
+1 M
-10 SQTWQDQGVTE
+10 SE

-34 LGTPRSFHICES
+34 LGAPRSFHVCEA
-46 GEQVLFLRS
+46 GDQVLFLRS
-55 ESGRDSVNSLW
+55 DSGRDSVNSLW
-66 IYDVANRIE
+66 IYDVANRVE
-75 IKFADPRVL
+75 TKFADPRVL
-84 LADDAEV
+84 LADDSEV

-112 STDSSGTK
+112 STDNSGTK
-120 VAFAL
+120 IAFAL

-130 TGQTADKL
+130 VGQTSDP
-138 LKNLNVAG
+138 NLNNLVVDG
-146 PVIDPRIS
+146 PVIDPRLS

-162 SNGKDLFI
+162 SNGKDLLVA
-170 TNFSGNEVRNLTN
+170 NFSGSEVRNLTN
-183 EKTDDRAW
+183 ETQANIDW

-219 ESVTDS
+219 ESVDDS
-225 NVQTWWISD
+225 DVQTWWISD
-234 PATPAKA
+234 PATPAKT
-241 PQEVKYPAAGT
+241 PQEIRYPAAGT
-252 TNAMVGLEKISMSGD
+252 KNAVVGLEKISITGQ
-267 REALHWDNDSFEYL
+267 RETLRWDNDSFEYL

-286 QKECQALIT
+286 QKDCNALIT
-295 VSDRA
+295 VADRA
-300 QQNFVTYAATESGL
+300 QQHFVTYSATASGL
-314 KNVHEVTD
+314 ENVHEVTD
-322 HEFVEVIPGQPRWHN
+322 HEFVEVIPGQPRWLK
-337 DQIVAVIDN
+337 DQIVCIIDN
-346 RASDTRELQISGKA
+346 RQSDTRELQIAGKT
-360 ISPNGLQVMSIIDI
+360 ISPAGLQVMSIVDI

-405 QGGIASATTTTAD
+405 QGGMASATTTTAE
-418 LQVVIESRLDTH
+418 LQVVVESRLDTN

-451 SPNFKSQVH
+451 SPDFTSQVH
-460 VLQTGSHKVNT
+460 ILQTGSHQVNT
-471 AVIFPQE
+471 AVLFPRD
-478 HEYGSKKLPVM
+478 HVYGSKKLPVM

-537 HAIYQDFVNP
+537 HAIYQDFVAP

-552 VSAIADVAR
+552 VNAVIDVAK
-561 HFPDDVDAS
+561 HFPEDVDSS

-633 LIPMANQ
+633 LMPMANQ

-709 IE
+709 VE

>member
-1 MYQLYETLD
+1 
-10 SQTWQDQGVTE
+10 VTE

-34 LGTPRSFHICES
+34 LGAPRSFHICES
-46 GEQVLFLRS
+46 GEEVLFLRS
-55 ESGRDSVNSLW
+55 DSGRDAVNSLW

-75 IKFADPRVL
+75 TKFADPRAL
-84 LADDAEV
+84 LADDTEV

-112 STDSSGTK
+112 STDNSGTK

-130 TGQTADKL
+130 VGQTSDP
-138 LKNLNVAG
+138 NLRNLDVAG
-146 PVIDPRIS
+146 LVIDPRIS
-154 PDGNYIAW
+154 PDGNFIAW

-170 TNFSGNEVRNLTN
+170 TNFAGGEVRNLTN
-183 EKTDDRAW
+183 EKSENTAW

-205 HGYWWSPDSDSLIV
+205 HGYWWSPNSDSLIV
-219 ESVTDS
+219 ESVDDS
-225 NVQTWWISD
+225 EVQTWWISD

-241 PQEVKYPAAGT
+241 PQEIRYPAAGT
-252 TNAMVGLEKISMSGD
+252 TNATLALEKIFVTGE
-267 REALHWDNDSFEYL
+267 REAIRWDNDSFEYL

-286 QKECQALIT
+286 QNDCNALIT
-295 VSDRA
+295 VADRA
-300 QQNFVTYAATESGL
+300 QQQFVTYAATASGL
-314 KNVHEVTD
+314 ENVHEVTD
-322 HEFVEVIPGQPRWHN
+322 HEFVEVIPGQPRWLN
-337 DQIVAVIDN
+337 EQIVSVIDN
-346 RASDTRELQISGKA
+346 RQSDTRELQIGGKTVTPA
-360 ISPNGLQVMSIIDI
+360 GLQVMSIVDI

-394 IGFDGSITEIS
+394 IGLEGSITEIS
-405 QGGIASATTTTAD
+405 QGGMASATATTSD
-418 LQVVIESRLDTH
+418 LQVVVESRLDTNS
-430 TRSYQLRRGVK
+430 RSYQLRRGVK

-451 SPNFKSQVH
+451 SPNFTSQVH
-460 VLQTGSHKVNT
+460 ILQTGTHKVNT
-471 AVIFPQE
+471 AVIFPRD
-478 HEYGSKKLPVM
+478 HIYGSKKLPVM

-520 VIIADNR
+520 VVIADNR

-537 HAIYQDFVNP
+537 HSVYQDFVGP

-552 VSAIADVAR
+552 VEAIADVAN
-561 HFPDDVDAS
+561 HFPDDVDSS

-583 SALAVMKR
+583 SALAVLKR

-633 LIPMANQ
+633 LLPMASE

-698 LTVEYLKEQLG
+698 LTVEYFKEQLG

>member
-1 MYQLYETLD
+1 
-10 SQTWQDQGVTE
+10 VTE

-34 LGTPRSFHICES
+34 LGAPRSFHIAES
-46 GEQVLFLRS
+46 GNQVLFLRS
-55 ESGRDSVNSLW
+55 DSGRDSVNSLW

-75 IKFADPRVL
+75 KKFADPRVL
-84 LADDAEV
+84 LADDSEV

-112 STDSSGTK
+112 STSELGTK
-120 VAFAL
+120 IAFAL

-130 TGQTADKL
+130 VGDTESQT
-138 LKNLNVAG
+138 LKNLDVTG
-146 PVIDPRIS
+146 PVIDPRLS
-154 PDGNYIAW
+154 PDGNLVAW

-170 TNFSGNEVRNLTN
+170 VEYAGGEARNLTN
-183 EKTDDRAW
+183 EVDEQTSW

-219 ESVTDS
+219 ESVNDS
-225 NVQTWWISD
+225 EVQTWWISD
-234 PATPAKA
+234 PASPAKT
-241 PQEVKYPAAGT
+241 PQEIRYPAAGT
-252 TNAMVGLEKISMSGD
+252 KNATVGLQKISITGERTSI
-267 REALHWDNDSFEYL
+267 HWDNDAFEYL

-286 QKECQALIT
+286 QKGCNALIT
-295 VSDRA
+295 VADRA
-300 QQNFVTYAATESGL
+300 QQNFVTYSATAQGL
-314 KNVHEVTD
+314 ENVHEVTD

-337 DQIVAVIDN
+337 EQIVSVIDN
-346 RASDTRELQISGKA
+346 RNSDTRELQLAGKA
-360 ISPNGLQVMSIIDI
+360 ITPAGLQVMSIVDI

-405 QGGIASATTTTAD
+405 QGGIASATSTTSD
-418 LQVVIESRLDTH
+418 LQVVVESRLDTH

-451 SPNFKSQVH
+451 SPNFTSQVH

-471 AVIFPQE
+471 AVLFPKD
-478 HEYGSKKLPVM
+478 HVYGSKKLPVM

-496 HGPQVQNGALSY
+496 HGPQVLNGALSY

-520 VIIADNR
+520 VVVADNR

-537 HAIYQDFVNP
+537 HAIYQDFVSP
-547 VIDDQ
+547 VIEDQ
-552 VSAIADVAR
+552 VNAIADVAK

-633 LIPMANQ
+633 LMPMANQ

-709 IE
+709 VE

>member
-1 MYQLYETLD
+1 M
-10 SQTWQDQGVTE
+10 TE

-34 LGTPRSFHICES
+34 LGAPRSFHICKS
-46 GEQVLFLRS
+46 ADQVLFLRS
-55 ESGRDSVNSLW
+55 DSGRDSVNSLW
-66 IYDVANRIE
+66 IYDLANRVE
-75 IKFADPRVL
+75 TKFADPRAL
-84 LADDAEV
+84 LADDVEV

-112 STDSSGTK
+112 STDDSGTK

-130 TGQTADKL
+130 VADASSTEI
-138 LKNLNVAG
+138 KNLNVAE
-146 PVIDPRIS
+146 PVIDPRLS
-154 PDGNYIAW
+154 PDGNFVAW

-170 TNFSGNEVRNLTN
+170 ANFTGSDVQNLTH
-183 EKTDDRAW
+183 EESTSTSW

-205 HGYWWSPDSDSLIV
+205 HGYWWSPESDSLIV
-219 ESVTDS
+219 ESVNDFD
-225 NVQTWWISD
+225 VQTWWISD
-234 PATPAKA
+234 PATPAKT
-241 PQEVKYPAAGT
+241 PQEIKYPAAGT
-252 TNAMVGLEKISMSGD
+252 KNAKLGLEKISITGE
-267 REALHWDNDSFEYL
+267 RETIRWDNDSFEYL

-286 QKECQALIT
+286 QKDCNALIT
-295 VSDRA
+295 VADRA
-300 QQNFVTYAATESGL
+300 QQQFVTYAATAAGL
-314 KNVHEVTD
+314 ENVHEVTD

-337 DQIVAVIDN
+337 QQIVSVVDN
-346 RASDTRELQISGKA
+346 RHTDTRELQIAGKA
-360 ISPNGLQVMSIIDI
+360 ITPAGLQVMSVVDI

-394 IGFDGSITEIS
+394 IGFDGSITEIA
-405 QGGIASATTTTAD
+405 QGGMTSATTTTAD
-418 LQVVIESRLDTH
+418 LQIVVESRLDTH
-430 TRSYQLRRGVK
+430 TRTYQLRRGVK

-451 SPNFKSQVH
+451 SPNFTSQVH
-460 VLQTGSHKVNT
+460 ILKTGTHQVNT
-471 AVIFPQE
+471 AVLFPRD
-478 HEYGSKKLPVM
+478 HVYGSRKLPVM

-537 HAIYQDFVNP
+537 HAIYQDFVTP

-552 VSAIADVAR
+552 VDAIADVAK

-640 LERPLMLVHGLAD
+640 LDRPLMLVHGLAD

-664 SGALLANKKPHTV
+664 SGSLLANKKPHTV

-709 IE
+709 V

>member
-1 MYQLYETLD
+1 
-10 SQTWQDQGVTE
+10 
-21 SFPRQSA
+21 
-28 ATRNFQ
+28 
-34 LGTPRSFHICES
+34 
-46 GEQVLFLRS
+46 
-55 ESGRDSVNSLW
+55 
-66 IYDVANRIE
+66 
-75 IKFADPRVL
+75 
-84 LADDAEV
+84 
-91 PAAERARR
+91 
-99 ERMRETTSGITSY
+99 MRETTSGITSY
-112 STDSSGTK
+112 SIDSSGTK

-130 TGQTADKL
+130 VGRTSDSS

-146 PVIDPRIS
+146 PVIDPRLS
-154 PDGNYIAW
+154 PDGNFVAW
-162 SNGKDLFI
+162 SDGKDLFI
-170 TNFSGNEVRNLTN
+170 ADFTGSEVHNLTN
-183 EKTDDRAW
+183 EESENISW

-205 HGYWWSPDSDSLIV
+205 HGYWWSPDSGSLIV
-219 ESVTDS
+219 ESVNDAE
-225 NVQTWWISD
+225 VQTWWISD
-234 PATPAKA
+234 PATPAKT
-241 PQEVKYPAAGT
+241 PQEIKYPAAGT
-252 TNAMVGLEKISMSGD
+252 KNATVGLEKIYLTGS
-267 REALHWDNDSFEYL
+267 RESIRWDNDSFEYL

-286 QKECQALIT
+286 QKDCNALIT
-295 VSDRA
+295 VADRA
-300 QQNFVTYAATESGL
+300 QQQFVTYAATDSGL
-314 KNVHEVTD
+314 LNVHEVTD
-322 HEFVEVIPGQPRWHN
+322 HEFVEVIPGQPRWHQN
-337 DQIVAVIDN
+337 QIVSVVDN
-346 RASDTRELQISGKA
+346 RQSDTRELQVAGKA
-360 ISPNGLQVMSIIDI
+360 ITPPGLQVMSIIDI

-405 QGGIASATTTTAD
+405 QGGLASATTTTAE
-418 LQVVIESRLDTH
+418 LQIVVESRLDTH

-451 SPNFKSQVH
+451 SPNFTSEVH
-460 VLQTGSHKVNT
+460 VLQTGPHKVNT
-471 AVIFPQE
+471 AVIFPQG
-478 HEYGSKKLPVM
+478 HVYGSKRLPIM

-520 VIIADNR
+520 VVIADNR

-537 HAIYQDFVNP
+537 HAIYQDFVVP
-547 VIDDQ
+547 VIEDQ
-552 VSAIADVAR
+552 VNAIADVAK
-561 HFPDDVDAS
+561 HFPDDVDSS

-583 SALAVMKR
+583 SALAVMNR

-633 LIPMANQ
+633 LLPMANQ

-709 IE
+709 V

>member
-1 MYQLYETLD
+1 M
-10 SQTWQDQGVTE
+10 TE

-34 LGTPRSFHICES
+34 LGAPRSFHICES
-46 GEQVLFLRS
+46 GEQILFLRS
-55 ESGRDSVNSLW
+55 DSGRDAVNSLW

-75 IKFADPRVL
+75 TKFADPRAL
-84 LADDAEV
+84 LADDTEV

-112 STDSSGTK
+112 STDNSGTK

-130 TGQTADKL
+130 VGQTSDPKL
-138 LKNLNVAG
+138 RNLDVAG
-146 PVIDPRIS
+146 PVIDPRLS
-154 PDGNYIAW
+154 PDGNFIAW
-162 SNGKDLFI
+162 SNGKDLLI
-170 TNFSGNEVRNLTN
+170 TNFADGEVRNLTN
-183 EKTDDRAW
+183 EKEESVAW

-205 HGYWWSPDSDSLIV
+205 HGYWWSPNSDSLIV
-219 ESVTDS
+219 ESVNDS
-225 NVQTWWISD
+225 KVQTWWISD
-234 PATPAKA
+234 PATPAKT
-241 PQEVKYPAAGT
+241 PQEIRYPAAGT
-252 TNAMVGLEKISMSGD
+252 TNATLALEKIFVTGE
-267 REALHWDNDSFEYL
+267 REAIRWDNDSFEYL
-281 ISVSW
+281 IAVSW
-286 QKECQALIT
+286 QKDCDALIT
-295 VSDRA
+295 VADRA
-300 QQNFVTYAATESGL
+300 QQQFVTYAATASGL
-314 KNVHEVTD
+314 QNVHEVTD
-322 HEFVEVIPGQPRWHN
+322 HEFVEVIPGQPRWLN
-337 DQIVAVIDN
+337 EQIVSVIDN
-346 RASDTRELQISGKA
+346 RQSDTRELQIDGKA
-360 ISPNGLQVMSIIDI
+360 VTPAGLQVMSIVDI

-379 DVIATQDALSRDLLR
+379 DVVATQDALSRDLLR
-394 IGFDGSITEIS
+394 IGLDGSITEIS
-405 QGGIASATTTTAD
+405 QGGMASATATTSD
-418 LQVVIESRLDTH
+418 LQVVVESRLDTNS
-430 TRSYQLRRGVK
+430 RSYQLRRGVK

-451 SPNFKSQVH
+451 SPNFTSQVH
-460 VLQTGSHKVNT
+460 ILQTGTHKVNT
-471 AVIFPQE
+471 AVIFPRD
-478 HEYGSKKLPVM
+478 HIYGSKKLPVM

-520 VIIADNR
+520 VVIADNR

-537 HAIYQDFVNP
+537 HSVYQDFVGP

-552 VSAIADVAR
+552 VDAIADVAN
-561 HFPDDVDAS
+561 HFPDDVDSS

-583 SALAVMKR
+583 SALAVLKR

-633 LIPMANQ
+633 LLPMASE
-640 LERPLMLVHGLAD
+640 LEWPLMLVHCLAD

-698 LTVEYLKEQLG
+698 LTVEYFKEQLG